1 MQEYIEI
8 FFKNQQKIE
17 SFIERSIEN
26 VGSLTSHEVPPIK
39 ELYETFISLELV
51 YIVDYKSRLQISSNI
66 YGHKEDSYQKGKD
79 RSYLFSQ
86 LKIKENHFAFSS
98 PYQSSA
104 TNNLC
109 LTVSK
114 KEADEIVFM
123 DFNLEKLLTR
133 LGLIERHATFSQ
145 MTKSFYVI
153 AGFFM
158 MLLSTAAILYAV
170 YDFTTHLLNGKV
182 SIDTIFKPVIATTLG
197 LAIFDLAK
205 TILEQEVFF
214 KSYSYEESNETRTL
228 TKFLITVLIAL
239 GIETLM
245 VVFKI
250 AIDNYEKM
258 INALYLMGGISLIIV
273 AITGLIYVNQK
284 VSKH

>member
-26 VGSLTSHEVPPIK
+26 VGSLTSSKVTPIK
-39 ELYETFISLELV
+39 ALYETFISLELV
-51 YIVDYKSRLQISSNI
+51 YIVDYKSKLQTSSNI
-66 YGHKEDSYQKGKD
+66 YAHKEDAYQRGKD
-79 RSYLFSQ
+79 RTYLFSQ
-86 LKIKENHFAFSS
+86 LKIKENYFAFSS

-114 KEADEIVFM
+114 KEGDEIIFM

-133 LGLIERHATFSQ
+133 LGLIERHAIFSQ
-145 MTKSFYVI
+145 MTKCFYRI

-158 MLLSTAAILYAV
+158 MFLSTAAIFYAG
-170 YDFTTHLLNGKV
+170 YEFTTHLFNGRL

-214 KSYSYEESNETRTL
+214 KSYSFEESNETRTL

-258 INALYLMGGISLIIV
+258 INALYLMSGISLIII
-273 AITGLIYVNQK
+273 AITALIYVNQSLRK
-284 VSKH
+284 